1 MLRCCDLRTHYFP
14 ALTPFWNGPTT
25 FWASSG
31 TVDTSRLGY
40 TYPDFNGLDM
50 GNSQAVLDAIANRV
64 NTLYG
69 SSIFGA
75 AAAAP
80 VTLAAVPSPPQP
92 TGGATT
98 TAAAA
103 ALVERQVPVAAA
115 AAASAPPAKHVGQ
128 ALSGLSHIVGEHG
141 HHTHQV
147 PHVAVG
153 HLHLPH
159 HALYDWTARIEF
171 KKYELGCSF
180 SVLLFLGQVPSDPD
194 DWQVSSNYVGAHHA
208 FVNSQAAQCANCVD
222 QADVIEEGFV
232 HLNQAILKHSG
243 LNSLEPNVVLPY
255 LTKALQWRVQKV
267 TFPCYVASRFQ
278 QLITL
283 SL

>member
-1 MLRCCDLRTHYFP
+1 
-14 ALTPFWNGPTT
+14 
-25 FWASSG
+25 
-31 TVDTSRLGY
+31 
-40 TYPDFNGLDM
+40 M
-50 GNSQAVLDAIANRV
+50 GNPEAIQNAIANRV
-64 NTLYG
+64 NDLYG
-69 SSIFGA
+69 SFIFGA
-75 AAAAP
+75 AATAP
-80 VTLAAVPSPPQP
+80 VTLAAVPSPAQP
-92 TGGATT
+92 AGGAA

-103 ALVERQVPVAAA
+103 APPATAPAEKQVPVAAP
-115 AAASAPPAKHVGQ
+115 AAASAPPVHHVGQ
-128 ALSGLSHIVGEHG
+128 APAGLSHIVGEH
-141 HHTHQV
+141 HHIHQS

-180 SVLLFLGQVPSDPD
+180 SVLLFLGEVPSDPN

-208 FVNSQAAQCANCVD
+208 FVNTAAAQCANCVD

-267 TFPCYVASRFQ
+267 TFLCHVDRRF
-278 QLITL
+278 
-283 SL
+283 